1 MAEKS
6 KQHLNGKVM
15 GDHPLQ
21 KSAVEAIKREA
32 VRLLLWFLL
41 YLNICTKIW
50 IWNVGLFFKRERER
64 ECVCLFG
71 KPNGTIF
78 AWIVYYLFRTSK
90 DFSLS
95 CTPRSQQQASWA
107 REDFRRL
114 FWWWFSI
121 AQSVRP
127 NGPWHTIKPR
137 IEMCTTPKRNK
148 KNQICVTDLFI
159 YLTSSSV
166 LFCFFFFFGI
176 WSIDPT
182 GGRDRWTHPVPS
194 SSSDPAA
201 GSWRIPPWSCKF
213 WIFFFLNQKWMQSV
227 S

>member
-1 MAEKS
+1 MCVFVWQTQRHDLCVDCLLFVSYLEGFLSLVHS
-6 KQHLNGKVM
+6 KVATTGILSERRF
-15 GDHPLQ
+15 
-21 KSAVEAIKREA
+21 SA
-32 VRLLLWFLL
+32 
-41 YLNICTKIW
+41 
-50 IWNVGLFFKRERER
+50 
-64 ECVCLFG
+64 
-71 KPNGTIF
+71 
-78 AWIVYYLFRTSK
+78 IVLMVVF
-90 DFSLS
+90 D
-95 CTPRSQQQASWA
+95 CA
-107 REDFRRL
+107 
-114 FWWWFSI
+114 
-121 AQSVRP
+121 VRP

-213 WIFFFLNQKWMQSV
+213 WIFFFLNTKWMQSV